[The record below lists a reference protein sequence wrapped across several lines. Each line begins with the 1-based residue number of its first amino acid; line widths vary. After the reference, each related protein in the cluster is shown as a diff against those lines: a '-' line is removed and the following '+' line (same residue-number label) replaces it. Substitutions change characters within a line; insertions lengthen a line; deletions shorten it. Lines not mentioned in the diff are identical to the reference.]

1 MRLRR
6 LFAVPAIA
14 GAMLLALTV
23 AASPAYAS
31 ATDMAC
37 NYDYVTFN
45 ACLNFSATDDV
56 NMWHTRVGLDA
67 LMPERYAQEIVA
79 YGAGFRATLWGDDN
93 GHGTFIADLTVTPGW
108 PFALSDRLSGEL
120 TASVSRELLNEDDN
134 YDEDELYAIVSYF
147 DYHTGTTKVF
157 RTGTVHGYFDPV
169 GSDSG
174 GCFVTCR

>member
-1 MRLRR
+1 MRLAR
-6 LFAVPAIA
+6 LLAVPAIA
-14 GAMLLALTV
+14 GVMLAFTV
-23 AASPAYAS
+23 AASPAYAGT
-31 ATDMAC
+31 TDLAC

-45 ACLNFSATDDV
+45 ACLNFQETDPANDMWSA
-56 NMWHTRVGLDA
+56 NVGLDA

-93 GHGTFIADLTVTPGW
+93 GQGTFIADLSISPGW
-108 PFALSDRLSGEL
+108 PLAGSDRLSGHL
-120 TASVSRELLNEDDN
+120 TATLTREQLNEDAN

-169 GSDSG
+169 GSGDP
-174 GCFVTCR
+174 GCFVVCR